1 MGFKPPLSRG
11 IIKKFFLISS
21 WVLLRRS
28 QSKIQN
34 PKSKIEMTHMPHFEK
49 PSRHGLKS
57 RKPGKVPNIS
67 V

>member
-21 WVLLRRS
+21 WFLLRRS

-34 PKSKIEMTHMPHFEK
+34 PKSKIEMTIFEAVFYLDK
-49 PSRHGLKS
+49 GTCRKS
-57 RKPGKVPNIS
+57 PDKWSSDG
-67 V
+67 